1 MTRKV
6 LIVDDEPEVVAS
18 IQSALHKEPYEI
30 MSASSGEEGFRILEE
45 QSVDVVVCDDEM
57 PDTKGVDFLAEAQRR
72 YPKVLRVMLY
82 SGTAEPGALIE
93 AVNTAGIFRFVA
105 KPVQPAQLAKVLR
118 DALQVSRVAEAQV
131 EVWAAAQRQRQ
142 AMQKLS
148 APEVAEEETTDETI
162 AAARYAGFYPADI
175 TGEAEKIGELPKEH
189 ADRLSMR
196 ERQIVEALAS
206 GRRVKDIAQ
215 DLVISTHTV
224 RNHLKAI
231 YRKLNVR
238 SQFELLSLMAR
249 HPTHR
254 EANS

>member
-6 LIVDDEPEVVAS
+6 LIVDDEPEVIAS
-18 IQSALHKEPYEI
+18 IQSALHKEPYEF
-30 MSASSGEEGFRILEE
+30 MSASSGQEGLTTLDE
-45 QSVDVVVCDDEM
+45 QPVDVVVCDDEM
-57 PDTKGVDFLAEAQRR
+57 PDMKGVDFLAEAQKRH
-72 YPKVLRVMLY
+72 PKVLRVML
-82 SGTAEPGALIE
+82 SGSADRDALIE
-93 AVNTAGIFRFVA
+93 AVNTAGIYRFVS
-105 KPVQPAQLAKVLR
+105 KPVQAAQLAKVLR
-118 DALQVSRVAEAQV
+118 EALQVSRVAEAQM
-131 EVWAAAQRQRQ
+131 EVWAAAKMQRQ
-142 AMQKLS
+142 AMQKLAAPDVDEES
-148 APEVAEEETTDETI
+148 ASEETIT
-162 AAARYAGFYPADI
+162 AARYAGFYPADM
-175 TGEAEKIGELPKEH
+175 TGEADKIGELPKEH

-249 HPTHR
+249 NPTHR
-254 EANS
+254 EAGG

>member
-30 MSASSGEEGFRILEE
+30 MSASSGEEGLRILDE
-45 QSVDVVVCDDEM
+45 QPVDVVVCDDVI
-57 PDTKGVDFLAEAQRR
+57 PDMKGVDFLAESQKRH
-72 YPKVLRVMLY
+72 PKVLRVMLS
-82 SGTAEPGALIE
+82 SGTDGDALIE
-93 AVNTAGIFRFVA
+93 AVNTAGIYRFVA
-105 KPVQPAQLAKVLR
+105 KPVQAAQLAKVLR
-118 DALQVSRVAEAQV
+118 DALQVSRVAEAQM
-131 EVWAAAQRQRQ
+131 EVWSAAKMQRQ
-142 AMQKLS
+142 AMQKLA
-148 APEVAEEETTDETI
+148 APDMEEEEASEETI
-162 AAARYAGFYPADI
+162 AAARYAGFYPADL

-189 ADRLSMR
+189 ADRLSLR

-249 HPTHR
+249 NPTHR
-254 EANS
+254 EG

>member
-6 LIVDDEPEVVAS
+6 LIVDDEPEVIAS

-30 MSASSGEEGFRILEE
+30 MSASSGQEGFTLLEE
-45 QSVDVVVCDDEM
+45 QPVDVVVCDDEM
-57 PDTKGVDFLAEAQRR
+57 PDMKGVEFLAEAQKRN
-72 YPKVLRVMLY
+72 PKVLRVMLL
-82 SGTAEPGALIE
+82 SGTADRDALIE
-93 AVNTAGIFRFVA
+93 AVNTAGIFRFVS
-105 KPVQPAQLAKVLR
+105 KPVQAAQLAKVLR
-118 DALQVSRVAEAQV
+118 EALQVSRVAEAQM
-131 EVWAAAQRQRQ
+131 EVWAAAKMQRQ

-148 APEVAEEETTDETI
+148 SPDMEEEESEETI
-162 AAARYAGFYPADI
+162 TAARYAGFYPADM
-175 TGEAEKIGELPKEH
+175 TGEADKIGELPKEH

-249 HPTHR
+249 NPTHR
-254 EANS
+254 EAST

>member
-6 LIVDDEPEVVAS
+6 LIVDDEPEVIAS

-30 MSASSGEEGFRILEE
+30 MSASNGEEGLHILDE
-45 QSVDVVVCDDEM
+45 QSVDVVVCNDEM
-57 PDTKGVDFLAEAQRR
+57 PDMKGVDFLAESQRR
-72 YPKVLRVMLY
+72 HPKVLRVML
-82 SGTAEPGALIE
+82 SGTAERDALIE
-93 AVNTAGIFRFVA
+93 AVNTAGIYRFVA

-118 DALQVSRVAEAQV
+118 EALQVSRVAEAQV
-131 EVWAAAQRQRQ
+131 EVWAAAQLQRQ
-142 AMQKLS
+142 AMQKLA
-148 APEVAEEETTDETI
+148 APEAEEEEASDETI
-162 AAARYAGFYPADI
+162 AAARYAGFYPADM

-254 EANS
+254 EANG